1 MAVSGFGLSPRG
13 QGEAGHWEERLGIRR
28 YTANSSPRRVTIMG
42 ADGRDEGNS
51 TSYLWK
57 WRPLEPWGSKAS
69 ATVFGGKHTSPLA
82 SNSRTV
88 HLAGSANLPELAPL
102 PRVLPQHPS
111 APVPP
116 LFLSSV
122 ACSSG
127 YLAPHQS
134 AAS

>member
-1 MAVSGFGLSPRG
+1 MAVSGFGLSPRE

-69 ATVFGGKHTSPLA
+69 ATVFGGKHTSPSPPTHALFTLRGPQICQ
-82 SNSRTV
+82 SW
-88 HLAGSANLPELAPL
+88 LPFPGSCPSTLPLQF
-102 PRVLPQHPS
+102 PRS
-111 APVPP
+111 
-116 LFLSSV
+116 F
-122 ACSSG
+122 
-127 YLAPHQS
+127 
-134 AAS
+134 